1 MKKFIF
7 TENQIKKIID
17 SQINEQSRSAED
29 IVVDKNKRAHDDTY
43 NNIPISQQMKK
54 YSGSKFGFSQSK
66 IKELDGDKA
75 NKLYQVKAGD
85 TISGIVKKLGANSE
99 EDVLRSNDMLKGNP
113 KGLQVGMVI
122 VYNTRPSGI

>member
-29 IVVDKNKRAHDDTY
+29 IVIDKNKRAHDATY

-54 YSGSKFGFSQSK
+54 YPSARFGFSLSK
-66 IKELDGDKA
+66 LKDLDADKA